1 MNNLYFLFIF
11 GFLLIGSGF
20 AISDAYGAGYIKFD
34 GIDGESTDK
43 DHKDWIILLSFSQGT
58 EMQEDSATTRGQYE
72 VSDIIVVKEL
82 DKSSPKLA
90 ESIAMGKVFPKV
102 EIHLDSGKETFYMYE
117 LTNVM
122 ITSYSISGTGND
134 IPTEEFSLNYE
145 KITFTETSTEPV
157 KAEIAIKDPVSEPA
171 KAEIA
176 IKDPVSEPVK
186 ETMDAKVPGWVET
199 TAQFWIDE
207 DVSDREFTDALG
219 FLVKEKIIDVQVEP
233 SLVDTDE
240 TTADE
245 PEVPDWIATTTEW
258 WINGQVP
265 EDQFLEGIKWMIQNR
280 IITGV

>member
-1 MNNLYFLFIF
+1 MNDLYFLFIF

-34 GIDGESTDK
+34 GVDGESTDK

-58 EMQEDSATTRGQYE
+58 GMQEDSATTRDQYE

-90 ESIAMGKVFPKV
+90 ESIAKGKVFPKV
-102 EIHLDSGKETFYMYE
+102 EIHLDSGKETYYAYE

-122 ITSYSISGTGND
+122 ITSYSISWTGND
-134 IPTEEFSLNYE
+134 VPTEEFSLIYE
-145 KITFTETSTEPV
+145 EITFTETSPEPP
-157 KAEIAIKDPVSEPA
+157 KAEIAIK
-171 KAEIA
+171 
-176 IKDPVSEPVK
+176 EPVK
-186 ETMDAKVPGWVET
+186 ETMDNEMVMKEEVKVPGWVQT

-233 SLVDTDE
+233 ALVDTDE
-240 TTADE
+240 TTTDE

>member
-34 GIDGESTDK
+34 GVDGESTDR
-43 DHKDWIILLSFSQGT
+43 DHKDWIILLSFSQET
-58 EMQEDSATTRGQYE
+58 WMPEDSATTRDQYE

-90 ESIAMGKVFPKV
+90 ESIAKGKVFPKV
-102 EIHLDSGKETFYMYE
+102 EIHLDSGNETYYAYE

-134 IPTEEFSLNYE
+134 VPIEEFSLNYE
-145 KITFTETSTEPV
+145 EIAFTESSPEPP
-157 KAEIAIKDPVSEPA
+157 KAEIEKELVSE
-171 KAEIA
+171 
-176 IKDPVSEPVK
+176 SVK
-186 ETMDAKVPGWVET
+186 ETMDDEMIKTDETKVPGWVQT

-207 DVSDREFTDALG
+207 NVSDREFTDALG
-219 FLVKEKIIDVQVEP
+219 FLVKEKIIEVQVEP
-233 SLVDTDE
+233 ALIDTDE
-240 TTADE
+240 TTTDE

-280 IITGV
+280 IIIGV

>member
-1 MNNLYFLFIF
+1 MNNFYFLFIF
-11 GFLLIGSGF
+11 GFLLVGSGF
-20 AISDAYGAGYIKFD
+20 AISDVYGAGYIKFD

-43 DHKDWIILLSFSQGT
+43 DHADWIILLSFSQGT
-58 EMQEDSATTRGQYE
+58 EMQKDSATIRDSYE
-72 VSDIIVVKEL
+72 VSDVIVVKEL

-90 ESIAMGKVFPKV
+90 ESIAMGTVFPKV
-102 EIHLDSGKETFYMYE
+102 EIHLDSGKETYYAYE

-134 IPTEEFSLNYE
+134 VPIEEFSLNYE
-145 KITFTETSTEPV
+145 EITFTETLPEPP
-157 KAEIAIKDPVSEPA
+157 KAEIAVKE
-171 KAEIA
+171 
-176 IKDPVSEPVK
+176 PVSEPVK
-186 ETMDAKVPGWVET
+186 ETMDDEMVMKDEAKVPGWVQT

-233 SLVDTDE
+233 ALVDTDE
-240 TTADE
+240 ITTDE

-280 IITGV
+280 IITGI

>member
-1 MNNLYFLFIF
+1 MNNFYFLFIF

-43 DHKDWIILLSFSQGT
+43 DHKDWIILQSFSQGT
-58 EMQEDSATTRGQYE
+58 EMQKDSATARGSYD
-72 VSDIIVVKEL
+72 VSDIIVVKDL

-90 ESIAMGKVFPKV
+90 ESIAMGTVFPKV
-102 EIHLDSGKETFYMYE
+102 EIHLDSGKDTFYMYD
-117 LTNVM
+117 LSNVM

-145 KITFTETSTEPV
+145 KITFAETSSEPV
-157 KAEIAIKDPVSEPA
+157 KAEIAIKESF
-171 KAEIA
+171 
-176 IKDPVSEPVK
+176 SEPVK
-186 ETMDAKVPGWVET
+186 ETMDAKVPGWIET
-199 TAQFWIDE
+199 IAQFWIDE

-233 SLVDTDE
+233 PLVDTDE
-240 TTADE
+240 TIEE
-245 PEVPDWIATTTEW
+245 PKVPDWIASTTEW
-258 WINGQVP
+258 WINGDVP

-280 IITGV
+280 IITGI